1 MGLFITPVVPIDIPP
16 GDATID
22 APFPIKEQ
30 YVIEANDLSVFQRG
44 LKGSLSNSPFGP
56 PPFKNKIGAILI
68 SNISFIS
75 NLSFLIIVR
84 LPTAVGCVISGNSV
98 SGSKIHVL
106 MDEVCEGIIHFCSK
120 K

>member
-1 MGLFITPVVPIDIPP
+1 MGLFITPIDP
-16 GDATID
+16 GDDITGDVIIE

-56 PPFKNKIGAILI
+56 PPFKNKTGAILI

-84 LPTAVGCVISGNSV
+84 LPTAVGCAISGNSV
-98 SGSKIHVL
+98 SGSKIQVL
-106 MDEVCEGIIHFCSK
+106 MGEDSVGVIHFCSK